1 MTDRR
6 LAIIDM
12 GTNTF
17 HLLVVDLHR
26 HDWTELHR
34 ERVFVNL
41 AENGIE
47 KISASAW
54 KRAMNAVASFN
65 EYIRRENI
73 RHIRAVGTSALRNAE
88 NAAEFVK
95 MVKDDYGIRVNVIDG
110 LQEAS
115 YICKGAVAAAQP
127 SGPALIMDIGGGS
140 VEFCIHNN
148 GQSEF
153 TGSYQVGVAVLYD
166 MFHKSE
172 PITQEDID
180 AIHDHLDMELGEVF
194 QRCAQYPGIQLIG
207 ASGSFEVLDRAL
219 LKQLANRP
227 FTTYPVADF
236 KAFYSEIISLDVD
249 GRMAHPDV
257 PAERVLYIVCAL
269 YLIYYVV
276 EQLEIDSIGL
286 SAYAMKE
293 GIAVEFA
300 KYLD

>member
-17 HLLVVDLHR
+17 HLLVVDMHR

-41 AENGIE
+41 AEDGIE
-47 KISASAW
+47 KISSNAW
-54 KRAMNAVASFN
+54 ERAMKAVQSFDRH
-65 EYIRRENI
+65 IRKENI

-88 NAAEFVK
+88 NAPAFVK
-95 MVKDDYGIRVNVIDG
+95 KVKEEFGITVNVIDG

-115 YICKGAVAAAQP
+115 YICQGAVAAAQP

-140 VEFCIHNN
+140 VEFCIHTN
-148 GQSEF
+148 GQSVF
-153 TGSYQVGVAVLYD
+153 NGSYQVGVAVLYD
-166 MFHKSE
+166 MFHHSE
-172 PITQEDID
+172 PISQEDID
-180 AIHDHLDMELGEVF
+180 AIHAHLDSELAEVF
-194 QRCAQYPGIQLIG
+194 ERCAKYPGVQLIG

-219 LKQLANRP
+219 LRQLAVRP

-236 KAFYSEIISLDVD
+236 KEFYSEIVSLDVD

-269 YLIYYVV
+269 YLIHYVV
-276 EQLEIDSIGL
+276 EQLEIDTIGL

>member
-41 AENGIE
+41 AEDGIE
-47 KISASAW
+47 KISPGAW
-54 KRAMNAVASFN
+54 DRAMSAVESFN
-65 EYIRRENI
+65 DYIRRENI

-88 NAAEFVK
+88 NAPEFVRR
-95 MVKDDYGIRVNVIDG
+95 VKEDYGITVNVIDG

-115 YICKGAVAAAQP
+115 YICKGAMAAARP
-127 SGPALIMDIGGGS
+127 TGPALIMDIGGGS
-140 VEFCIHNN
+140 VEFCLHAN
-148 GQSEF
+148 GQSVF
-153 TGSYQVGVAVLYD
+153 NASYQVGVAVLYD
-166 MFHKSE
+166 MFHHSE
-172 PITQEDID
+172 PIGQDDID
-180 AIHDHLDMELGEVF
+180 AIHAHLDRELGEVF
-194 QRCAQYPGIQLIG
+194 EHCAPYPGIQLIG

-219 LKQLANRP
+219 LKQLEVRP

-236 KAFYSEIISLDVD
+236 KAFYTEIISLDVE
-249 GRMAHPDV
+249 GRLAHPDV

-276 EQLEIDSIGL
+276 EQLEVDNIGL

-293 GIAVEFA
+293 GIAVEYA